1 MRRQTDR
8 NAHDL
13 SSEAVS
19 RGWVPVWLCRPG
31 RISRRRLVRLFVL
44 LAVFGMGLPLMKKLL
59 QSITVSARELPSPT
73 GPFAVRRLSYVVDGQ
88 VHENGRPLKIAIDLW
103 HPAEKSGNRPPPVSK
118 HPLIV
123 YAPGW
128 NGRRNDNQ
136 LLISQ
141 LVSWGYVVTA
151 IDDVGATAEP
161 ADKAA
166 YGDFDLSSEEAMQR
180 SLRFADTRLAAMVR
194 RISAVLDRLEAAD
207 SPLPEALRRQI
218 EFGRVGALG
227 FSFGGSVAAEAAVL
241 EPRIVAAVNM
251 DGWHFG
257 RSAIDGVR
265 KPYLVFNSDY
275 KLEEEI
281 ESRSTGKRLTAEIT
295 RADRNLQHRLGEIGS
310 TTALLFSET
319 RHDDFTDSLF
329 APSLATYI
337 RTWRRD
343 DADRLRLH
351 RAISSHVLTFFDRT
365 LMRPTNPKPDA
376 PNQWPVI
383 PLPRVVNQPKPK

>member
-1 MRRQTDR
+1 MRRQTKGNPR
-8 NAHDL
+8 DL
-13 SSEAVS
+13 RVDFTS
-19 RGWVPVWLCRPG
+19 RAWVPDWLGRSG
-31 RISRRRLVRLFVL
+31 RISRRRLVRLLVV
-44 LAVFGMGLPLMKKLL
+44 LAVAGSGLPLMKKLL

-73 GPFAVRRLSYVVDGQ
+73 GPFAVRRASYVVDAPAL
-88 VHENGRPLKIAIDLW
+88 ENGHPLKIQVDLW
-103 HPAEKSGNRPPPVSK
+103 QPAAKSESRSPMAGKR
-118 HPLIV
+118 PLIL

-141 LVSWGYVVTA
+141 LVSWGFVVTA
-151 IDDVGATAEP
+151 IDDVGANSGP
-161 ADKAA
+161 ADQAA
-166 YGDFDLSSEEAMQR
+166 YGDFDLSSDEAMQR

-194 RISAVLDRLEAAD
+194 RFSAVIDRLGASD
-207 SPLPEALRRQI
+207 GPLPDALRRQI
-218 EFGRVGALG
+218 DFERVGALG

-257 RSAIDGVR
+257 RSAVDGLR

-275 KLEEEI
+275 KLEDDLH
-281 ESRSTGKRLTAEIT
+281 SRSTAKRLTAEIT
-295 RADRNLQHRLGEIGS
+295 RVDRILQHRLTQAGA
-310 TTALLFSET
+310 TTAVLFSRT

-337 RTWRRD
+337 RTWPRN

-351 RAISSHVLTFFDRT
+351 RSISSHVLAFFERT
-365 LMRPTNPKPDA
+365 LMSTPNPRPA
-376 PNQWPVI
+376 VAAEWPVA
-383 PLPRVVNQPKPK
+383 PLPPVADQPRPQ